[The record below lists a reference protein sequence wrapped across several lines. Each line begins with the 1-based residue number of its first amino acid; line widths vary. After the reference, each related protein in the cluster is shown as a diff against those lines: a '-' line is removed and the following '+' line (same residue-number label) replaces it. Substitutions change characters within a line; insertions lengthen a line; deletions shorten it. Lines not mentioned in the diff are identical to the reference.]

1 MIRKLPLVIALAAPL
16 ATLVAVSANAQP
28 KVNCTDPITQ
38 MEMTYCAELDWQAAD
53 KELNAAYATAMAAM
67 RQTDSYLDG
76 SMKGAADALKAAQR
90 AWIPFRDNACAS
102 YGFLA
107 RGGTMEPMLI
117 YQCRAN
123 LTRERTADLKE
134 LATGLGN

>member
-1 MIRKLPLVIALAAPL
+1 
-16 ATLVAVSANAQP
+16 
-28 KVNCTDPITQ
+28 

-53 KELNAAYATAMAAM
+53 KKLNAAYATAMAAM

-90 AWIPFRDNACAS
+90 AWIPFRDKACAS

-117 YQCRAN
+117 YQCRAD